1 MGLLPNVEPD
11 VLLGIRP
18 PSVSFREFGAGPHRC
33 RPSTVPLT
41 SHRAVDYTQLGS
53 TDLTVS
59 PTTFGPPSMP
69 AKRRLMKN

>member
-1 MGLLPNVEPD
+1 MGILPNVEPD

-18 PSVSFREFGAGPHRC
+18 RLGVVVREFGAGPHRC

-59 PTTFGPPSMP
+59 PTTFEVGRPC
-69 AKRRLMKN
+69 RRNGG